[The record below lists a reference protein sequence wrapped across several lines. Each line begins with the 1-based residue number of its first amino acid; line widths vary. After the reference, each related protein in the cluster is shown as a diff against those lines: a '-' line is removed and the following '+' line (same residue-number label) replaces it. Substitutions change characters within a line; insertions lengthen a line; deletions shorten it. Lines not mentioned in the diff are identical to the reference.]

1 MDKKNFVSFGC
12 GNIRN
17 VGADVV
23 QSLYSLTKILPQ
35 DEKTLS
41 SSIAFE

>member
-12 GNIRN
+12 GNLRN

-41 SSIAFE
+41 SNITFE